1 VKHFIYEAP
10 EDIKNNL
17 DLFLEYLQEKAPKT
31 FNNIKDL
38 KKFVEFLLIQNKVF
52 FLNNNF
58 KFSIVL
64 PRK

>member
-31 FNNIKDL
+31 FNNIKDFSL
-38 KKFVEFLLIQNKVF
+38 KFKLYQLNSKFDFIIDVESNVP
-52 FLNNNF
+52 NF
-58 KFSIVL
+58 
-64 PRK
+64 